1 MRLLDTE
8 TIKLSEFFDA
18 DIPKYAIL
26 SHTWGKNEVTFQDLD
41 RVRSKGPQAYHKI
54 ARCCALAS
62 SRGYQWVWI
71 DTCCIDK
78 SSSAELSEAINS
90 MYRWYEYSQECY
102 AYLEDV
108 SIDDM
113 DQFGSSRWFTRGWTL
128 QELLAPMNLCF
139 YDKDWTNLGS
149 KQDLRKAIALAT
161 NIPESILR
169 VFIYEAMLV
178 VMVDSDCQLFMLYI
192 PPYPTSL
199 RAGQSAFDS
208 GPWHGTGSHSCYL

>member
-1 MRLLDTE
+1 MRLLNTK

-41 RVRSKGPQAYHKI
+41 RARAKGSKAYSKI
-54 ARCCALAS
+54 ACCCVIAS
-62 SRGYQWVWI
+62 SRGYQWVWV

-90 MYRWYEYSQECY
+90 MFRWYENSGECY

-128 QELLAPMNLCF
+128 QELLAPRKLYF
-139 YDKDWTNLGS
+139 YDKRWTTLGS
-149 KQDLRKAIALAT
+149 KDSLCKEVALTT
-161 NIPESILR
+161 NIPE
-169 VFIYEAMLV
+169 
-178 VMVDSDCQLFMLYI
+178 
-192 PPYPTSL
+192 
-199 RAGQSAFDS
+199 
-208 GPWHGTGSHSCYL
+208 